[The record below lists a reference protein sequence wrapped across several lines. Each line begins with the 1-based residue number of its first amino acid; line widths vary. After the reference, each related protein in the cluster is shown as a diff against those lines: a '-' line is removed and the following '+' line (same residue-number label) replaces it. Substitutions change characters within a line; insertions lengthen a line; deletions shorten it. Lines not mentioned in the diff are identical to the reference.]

1 MRKNF
6 YFIMSIVYWLFMMI
20 GFSDNWLYDTH
31 QESNYIP
38 KFIVHGLFAFS
49 WFSLLVLQTGLVRKN
64 NLKAHRQMGII
75 GMIIF
80 YCMIVS
86 TGYLYV
92 TRFIELGYM
101 SSLTQMVFSQYLFAI
116 LLITIGFA
124 KRKADAQTHKTN
136 IIFGCLMLM
145 FPAIDRAVGHIFDN
159 LYPVVLLFTYFVL
172 FTSFIWYY
180 KKIKWQFAV
189 GFLIW
194 LVGLINLTL
203 NGGL

>member
-1 MRKNF
+1 
-6 YFIMSIVYWLFMMI
+6 MSIVYWLFMMI

-80 YCMIVS
+80 YGMIVS

>member
-1 MRKNF
+1 
-6 YFIMSIVYWLFMMI
+6 MSIVYWLFMMI

-75 GMIIF
+75 GIIIF
-80 YCMIVS
+80 YGMIVS

>member
-80 YCMIVS
+80 YGMIVS